1 MRSVRSMAHH
11 LEIALGMQGALVM
24 HFPVGLGE
32 AHPGDGLYDRCLD
45 TLPYFINVSRL
56 LELTLVGS

>member
-1 MRSVRSMAHH
+1 MAHH